1 MTELTRLISEYSESD
16 SSTNTQPTEV
26 KQEEATPPTP
36 LPASEPGFYITFKS
50 DMSGD
55 LNVGIAWP
63 KGVQPS
69 QIAQVMSTMLHQIS
83 SGAWKSPMVG
93 AVQNCGLDNNQMD
106 ISQAI
111 LELWSGMVTE
121 ERGGSLCV
129 DPTQVFKGQSE

>member
-1 MTELTRLISEYSESD
+1 
-16 SSTNTQPTEV
+16 
-26 KQEEATPPTP
+26 
-36 LPASEPGFYITFKS
+36 
-50 DMSGD
+50 MSGD